1 MANSMTQ
8 FSKIR
13 LYSLNHYDR
22 SAKVRWLLTELGV
35 DFETRWLDRGKKEH
49 ESPEFLGI
57 NPMGRIPV
65 LEIDDQFIVES
76 GAICA
81 YLGDLFADRGIAPM
95 INSSNRANYQQW
107 MYFAASTLDA
117 FQIRIMV
124 IEDIPPG
131 EVQMTKLNALQSDL
145 RDALTTLDRVF
156 AKQSF
161 LVDNHFTVADIC
173 VSYHLYWCKLW
184 PELDSVI
191 RDFPRIVAY
200 LERMKAMP
208 SAIQAKVF
216 SYQE

>member
-1 MANSMTQ
+1 
-8 FSKIR
+8 
-13 LYSLNHYDR
+13 
-22 SAKVRWLLTELGV
+22 
-35 DFETRWLDRGKKEH
+35 
-49 ESPEFLGI
+49 
-57 NPMGRIPV
+57 MGRIPV